1 MPKARDPN
9 RPHRPTSQKAK
20 SLFTDR
26 INETGRFLEL
36 LNAPQGSPLPLLM
49 FYGVGGAGKTT
60 LTKHLQEKCD
70 ELKVPWAAVDLAEAR
85 EADEALSR
93 LAAQLEQRHE
103 IRFKG
108 FKQAMAVLAAKETG
122 AAVTPKVAE
131 HLSASSHIAGIALE
145 ALGLIPVIGPI
156 AIALKLSK
164 DATQLALGK
173 VLKSNQGF
181 REAVAKIGGEKEL
194 FELVG
199 RDETELLDE
208 LLRRFAAELAAE
220 LLDRVGKSGRGVLFF
235 DQHEVLWRDE
245 RGGAFS
251 QDAWIRLLREY
262 LHERGVLMVIA
273 GRDHLRWPEDWL
285 EQDEKGR
292 RLWLEEHLVGGLSR
306 LDALEFLH
314 RSDVEDWP
322 AEKFVMPQELQ
333 TAILRVTDEKADEGS
348 PNSHH
353 CYLLALCA
361 EIVANTK
368 DETGGYPEATVFDQV
383 PEGADAAEPLVSR
396 FLTSLHSQSMVLWLE
411 ELSLSP
417 RFDEEYALSLDAQ
430 RRHNNGRAGWER
442 LRQLSLVDER
452 EAGFWEMHRLLR
464 ETLRKRVG
472 ADDAKAIHGWS
483 ESYWWQK
490 SSEEDLKRKGL
501 SWYHQR
507 FSDRKAALSKFTLLV
522 NQAKRRAAAQT
533 IRQLI
538 EWWRDTELNL
548 EPEDLNQTADLLTMD
563 LHLKIFLPATG
574 QRTYTGPSPAWRPPY
589 TSTPS
594 PTIPPNGP

>member
-9 RPHRPTSQKAK
+9 RPHQPASQKAK
-20 SLFTDR
+20 SLFTNR

-60 LTKHLQEKCD
+60 LIRHLQEKCD
-70 ELKVPWAAVDLAEAR
+70 ELKVPWAIVDLAEAR

-93 LAAQLEQRHE
+93 LAAQLEQPHG

-131 HLSASSHIAGIALE
+131 NLSASSHIAGIALE

-181 REAVAKIGGEKEL
+181 REAVAKIGGEREL

-208 LLRRFAAELAAE
+208 LPRRFAADLATELPA
-220 LLDRVGKSGRGVLFF
+220 RNGNSGRCVLFF

-262 LHERGVLMVIA
+262 MHERGVLMVVA

-285 EQDEKGR
+285 EQDERGR

-306 LDALEFLH
+306 IDALEFLH

-322 AEKFVMPQELQ
+322 ADGFVMPQELQ
-333 TAILRVTDEKADEGS
+333 AAILRVTDEKADEGG

-368 DETGGYPEATVFDQV
+368 AETGGYPEATVFDQV
-383 PEGADAAEPLVSR
+383 PEGEDAAEPLVSR
-396 FLTSLHSQSMVLWLE
+396 FLTSLHNQSMVLWIE
-411 ELSLSP
+411 ELSLTP
-417 RFDEEYALSLDAQ
+417 RFDEGYALSLDVH
-430 RRHNNGRAGWER
+430 RRHSNGRAGWER

-452 EAGFWEMHRLLR
+452 EAGFWEMHRLLK

-472 ADDAKAIHGWS
+472 ADDVKAIHTWS

-490 SSEEDLKRKGL
+490 AGEEDWKRKGL
-501 SWYHQR
+501 SWYHLW
-507 FSDRKAALSKFTLLV
+507 SVDRKAALSKFKQLV
-522 NQAKRRAAAQT
+522 NQSNRRAAPTDDPPVDRMVA
-533 IRQLI
+533 
-538 EWWRDTELNL
+538 
-548 EPEDLNQTADLLTMD
+548 
-563 LHLKIFLPATG
+563 G
-574 QRTYTGPSPAWRPPY
+574 YRT
-589 TSTPS
+589 
-594 PTIPPNGP
+594 